1 MKTGGEGSKL
11 NGYID
16 KGSHVRGD
24 LAFEDA
30 FRIDGH
36 FEGKIRSGSE
46 LIVGDAADVTAQ
58 IEVERLS
65 VNGLLKGSVRA
76 TQRVEILSKARVF
89 GDISTPVLRV
99 EEGAVLQG
107 SCQMEESSES
117 NLVELPFQR
126 S

>member
-11 NGYID
+11 NGFID

-24 LAFEDA
+24 LVFEDA

-76 TQRVEILSKARVF
+76 QRVEILSKARVF

>member
-24 LAFEDA
+24 LAFDDA

-36 FEGKIRSGSE
+36 FEGKIRSGAE
-46 LIVGDAADVTAQ
+46 LILGDAADVTAQ

-76 TQRVEILSKARVF
+76 SQRVEILSKARVF

-99 EEGAVLQG
+99 EEVAVLQG